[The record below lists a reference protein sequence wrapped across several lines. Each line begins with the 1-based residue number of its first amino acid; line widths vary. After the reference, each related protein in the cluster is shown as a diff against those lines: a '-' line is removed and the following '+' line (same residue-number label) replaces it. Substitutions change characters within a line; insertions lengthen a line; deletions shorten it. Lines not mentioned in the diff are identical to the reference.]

1 MRRKTLDER
10 LNEGGPFF
18 WLACILGAVGF
29 YGLVWVMLA
38 LGVMLTG

>member
-18 WLACILGAVGF
+18 WFALVIGAIGF
-29 YGLVWVMLA
+29 YGLIWLMLA
-38 LGVMLTG
+38 IGTMAGY